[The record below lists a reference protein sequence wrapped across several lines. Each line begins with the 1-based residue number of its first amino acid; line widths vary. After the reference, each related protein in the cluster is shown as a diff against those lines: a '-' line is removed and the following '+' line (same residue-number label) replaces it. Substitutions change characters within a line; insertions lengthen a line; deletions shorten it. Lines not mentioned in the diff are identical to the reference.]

1 MQADPGSEHDSFGMN
16 DASQPSAARGLA
28 SRKLATPP
36 PPRPPVL
43 RSVQFASRQGIEH
56 YFAELNARAPS
67 AHREIASWGRDRA
80 ARLNLELVQAPSA
93 LQAGAAPQL
102 FLTESRN
109 SFVLNVRSQDSSAP
123 AERAPHLLVGLVLS
137 GSVRLQTV
145 NEGECLARA
154 GEGLVFNPAEVERAQ
169 FAADS
174 HFVEIALPR
183 EALLRLGSALWAVP
197 GAEAPPARL
206 QPKLAPGLAQKLHF
220 MAQQASG
227 LLQQGD
233 GAAPPLLIERWVEM
247 MGLSLLHEQAALG
260 PAAASQ
266 PKRREEPLLPRSLS
280 RALDYLDAHAQSEIL
295 LSDIAAAACVSVS
308 SLLRHFNEHL
318 GLTPMAYLRQL
329 RLDRAR
335 AELRQ
340 GQAGRVA
347 ELAQRWGFQSAGK
360 FSQAYLR
367 RFGER
372 PSESR

>member
-1 MQADPGSEHDSFGMN
+1 M
-16 DASQPSAARGLA
+16 
-28 SRKLATPP
+28 
-36 PPRPPVL
+36 L

-67 AHREIASWGRDRA
+67 AHREIDSWGRDRS

-93 LQAGAAPQL
+93 LQSGAAPQL

-109 SFVLNVRSQDSSAP
+109 SFVLNVRSQESSAV

-137 GSVRLQTV
+137 GSVRMQML
-145 NEGECLARA
+145 NEAECLARA
-154 GEGLVFNPAEVERAQ
+154 GEGLVFNPAEVAQAQ

-183 EALLRLGSALWAVP
+183 EPLLRLGSALWAAP

-233 GAAPPLLIERWVEM
+233 GATPPLLIERWVEM
-247 MGLSLLHEQAALG
+247 MGLSLLHEQAALA
-260 PAAASQ
+260 PADSAH
-266 PKRREEPLLPRSLS
+266 RRHREQPLLPRSLS
-280 RALDYLDAHAQSEIL
+280 RALDYLDAHAQSEVL
-295 LSDIAAAACVSVS
+295 LTDIAAAACVSVS

-335 AELRQ
+335 AELHQ
-340 GQAGRVA
+340 GNAGRIA

>member
-1 MQADPGSEHDSFGMN
+1 MGMN
-16 DASQPSAARGLA
+16 APQSTAAPGAA
-28 SRKLATPP
+28 SRKTSPP
-36 PPRPPVL
+36 GAPAA
-43 RSVQFASRQGIEH
+43 RSIQFASRQDIEH
-56 YFAELNARAPS
+56 YFADLNARAPM
-67 AHREIASWGRDRA
+67 AHREIESWGRDRA
-80 ARLNLELVQAPSA
+80 ARLQLQLVQAP
-93 LQAGAAPQL
+93 QASVAQAAPRL
-102 FLTESRN
+102 FMTESRN
-109 SFVLNVRSQDSSAP
+109 SFVLNVRSQTSQAADSS
-123 AERAPHLLVGLVLS
+123 HLLVGLVLS
-137 GSVRLQTV
+137 GSVRMQLA
-145 NEGECLARA
+145 GGDCLARA
-154 GEGLVFNPAEVERAQ
+154 GEGLVFNPAEVAEAQ

-183 EALLRLGSALWAVP
+183 EPLLRLGSALWTAA
-197 GAEAPPARL
+197 GSDAPPSLR
-206 QPKLAPGLAQKLHF
+206 PKLAPALAQKLHF

-233 GAAPPLLIERWVEM
+233 EATPPILIERWVEM
-247 MGLSLLHEQAALG
+247 MGLSLLHEQATGAPG
-260 PAAASQ
+260 RSAGQGRP
-266 PKRREEPLLPRSLS
+266 EPVLPRSLR
-280 RALDYLDAHAQSEIL
+280 RALDYLDAHAQGEIL
-295 LSDIAAAACVSVS
+295 LTDIAAAACVSVS

-340 GQAGRVA
+340 GQAGRIG

>member
-1 MQADPGSEHDSFGMN
+1 MNATQPATAPG
-16 DASQPSAARGLA
+16 AA
-28 SRKLATPP
+28 SRKTS
-36 PPRPPVL
+36 PR
-43 RSVQFASRQGIEH
+43 RAEAARAIQFDSHQGIER
-56 YFAELNARAPS
+56 YIAELNARAPM

-80 ARLNLELVQAPSA
+80 PRLQLELVQAPRP
-93 LQAGAAPQL
+93 QAESAAPQL

-109 SFVLNVRSQDSSAP
+109 SFVLNVRSQTRQTADSD
-123 AERAPHLLVGLVLS
+123 HLLVGLVLS
-137 GSVRLQTV
+137 GSVRMQMKA
-145 NEGECLARA
+145 EGECLARA
-154 GEGLVFNPAEVERAQ
+154 GEGLLFNPTEVAQAQ

-183 EALLRLGSALWAVP
+183 EPLLRLSSTLWTAAGS
-197 GAEAPPARL
+197 EAPPSLLR
-206 QPKLAPGLAQKLHF
+206 PKLAPALAQKLHF
-220 MAQQASG
+220 MAQQASA
-227 LLQQGD
+227 LLQHGD
-233 GAAPPLLIERWVEM
+233 ETSPPILIERWVEM
-247 MGLSLLHEQAALG
+247 MGLSLLHEQAM
-260 PAAASQ
+260 AAPGLKSCQ
-266 PKRREEPLLPRSLS
+266 GRPEPMMPRNLR

-295 LSDIAAAACVSVS
+295 LTDIAAAACVSVS

-340 GQAGRVA
+340 GKAGRIG

-372 PSESR
+372 PSDSR